1 MLAVPWMKRFTIAA
15 RAETTRIALAIT
27 RASRRARD
35 TRSVTQTVA
44 IYTSRTNDTAHA
56 AVIPADRA

>member
-1 MLAVPWMKRFTIAA
+1 M
-15 RAETTRIALAIT
+15 TRIALAIT
-27 RASRRARD
+27 RANRRARD
-35 TRSVTQTVA
+35 ARSAAQTVA

>member
-1 MLAVPWMKRFTIAA
+1 VNRESHDFKSW
-15 RAETTRIALAIT
+15 EDVNRIALAIT

-44 IYTSRTNDTAHA
+44 ICTTRTNDTAHA
-56 AVIPADRA
+56 AVIVADRA